1 MDHWHW
7 RNRKSQHNGQ
17 KCLVNSLPCS
27 SPTNSI
33 QHHVPLHPETWKG
46 TAELFFEDL
55 RVPSSALLDKENH
68 GFHNLTSNCPR
79 GALPLVG
86 GLLPRMPLST
96 LAEVPLK
103 PHVHISRTGLSFHSM
118 CQTKGGCAMEG
129 ISRAEAMF
137 ELTCDWVPQRN
148 LGLWKAPG
156 WPAETRSNVLN

>member
-1 MDHWHW
+1 MLSKCHILVQLIQYNITSHCILKPGRAR
-7 RNRKSQHNGQ
+7 RNF
-17 KCLVNSLPCS
+17 SLKTSGFQVAPYLTRRTMAS
-27 SPTNSI
+27 T
-33 QHHVPLHPETWKG
+33 TWW
-46 TAELFFEDL
+46 
-55 RVPSSALLDKENH
+55 PNW
-68 GFHNLTSNCPR
+68 PR

-118 CQTKGGCAMEG
+118 CQTKGGCAMVG

-156 WPAETRSNVLN
+156 WPAQTRSNVLN